1 MFILIV
7 TLLTSAL
14 YYILFSVLPCVY
26 RPYSNHLHYFYSGF
40 VTVCLHTLGVAGE
53 IDKDFKAKQLS
64 MPPDSQ
70 MTALIFIR
78 DKVDLVSLVAQF
90 DVANADRATRHRRV
104 IEALQVKANN
114 TQCPFLTELASQK
127 TAGEFSYYKSHCIDN
142 VIYVKVKV
150 SA

>member
-1 MFILIV
+1 MLRK
-7 TLLTSAL
+7 T
-14 YYILFSVLPCVY
+14 
-26 RPYSNHLHYFYSGF
+26 YFYSVF
-40 VTVCLHTLGVAGE
+40 VTVCLTTLGVAGE

-104 IEALQVKANN
+104 IEALQVKADN
-114 TQCPFLTELASQK
+114 TQSPFLTELASQ
-127 TAGEFSYYKSHCIDN
+127 
-142 VIYVKVKV
+142 
-150 SA
+150 